1 VEEFSDSSA
10 FVFQLFF
17 AKGEG
22 KGSDG

>member
-17 AKGEG
+17 AKDEG
-22 KGSDG
+22 KGSDR

>member
-22 KGSDG
+22 KRE